1 MAEAYSRTD
10 ATPRYRYRA
19 RERGVERKARKEGKG
34 WPSLRE
40 EGQAIDTLTEPLMYV
55 IDLLCDA
62 LALRV
67 PDTLSSAPMLDVP
80 NDGRE
85 GMERS

>member
-1 MAEAYSRTD
+1 MLPRDIDTELENGESRG
-10 ATPRYRYRA
+10 R
-19 RERGVERKARKEGKG
+19 RERRERDE
-34 WPSLRE
+34 PSLRE

>member
-1 MAEAYSRTD
+1 ML
-10 ATPRYRYRA
+10 PRDIDIELEDGEP
-19 RERGVERKARKEGKG
+19 RERRERRERDE
-34 WPSLRE
+34 PSLRE